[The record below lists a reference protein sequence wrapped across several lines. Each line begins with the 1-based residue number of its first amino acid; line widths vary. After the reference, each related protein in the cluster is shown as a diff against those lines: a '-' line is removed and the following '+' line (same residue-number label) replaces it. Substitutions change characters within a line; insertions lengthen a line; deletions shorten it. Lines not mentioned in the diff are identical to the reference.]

1 MPRPS
6 QKATK
11 AKLQRNNAQSKFISP
26 QYESDS
32 ASAYGSSENE
42 ISSDESITATCK
54 LCAKQLP
61 VQSNLIQ
68 VGNHQ
73 WPSHCFQNGW
83 YHRQPGKRNRPV
95 VYTGNSRATKFC
107 HQAYWKK
114 ASAGCDSLHSFFQ
127 VRKEHS
133 MAENPAWT
141 DHGPASACTQIPFTR
156 LAADVRWQKH
166 SPGSGDGSCVSTGS
180 GEWI

>member
-42 ISSDESITATCK
+42 DESITATRK
-54 LCAKQLP
+54 LYAKQLP

-68 VGNHQ
+68 VGKHQ
-73 WPSHCFQNGW
+73 WPHCFQNG
-83 YHRQPGKRNRPV
+83 
-95 VYTGNSRATKFC
+95 
-107 HQAYWKK
+107 
-114 ASAGCDSLHSFFQ
+114 
-127 VRKEHS
+127 
-133 MAENPAWT
+133 
-141 DHGPASACTQIPFTR
+141 
-156 LAADVRWQKH
+156 
-166 SPGSGDGSCVSTGS
+166 
-180 GEWI
+180 

>member
-42 ISSDESITATCK
+42 ISSDESITATRK
-54 LCAKQLP
+54 LYAKKLP

-68 VGNHQ
+68 VGKHQ
-73 WPSHCFQNGW
+73 WPHCFQNG
-83 YHRQPGKRNRPV
+83 
-95 VYTGNSRATKFC
+95 
-107 HQAYWKK
+107 
-114 ASAGCDSLHSFFQ
+114 
-127 VRKEHS
+127 
-133 MAENPAWT
+133 
-141 DHGPASACTQIPFTR
+141 
-156 LAADVRWQKH
+156 
-166 SPGSGDGSCVSTGS
+166 
-180 GEWI
+180 